1 MKIYMIRHGKTKGNR
16 EHRYV
21 GSTDESLLFGSG
33 GLLKEWKMPKV
44 DVLYTSPLKRC
55 KETAALLFPKMKQKV
70 IEDFRECEFGEFE
83 YKNYEELNGNPDYQR
98 FIDTMGECG
107 FPGGEDRK
115 TFQKRCVHA
124 FEQILLEKGK
134 SDVQAA
140 IVVHGGTIMAIL
152 DAFSKPHADYYDWQV
167 GNGEGFYAETLWS
180 EQKQRF
186 YLTNIQKL
194 ETGGKDA

>member
-21 GSTDESLLFGSG
+21 GSTDEPLLFESVC
-33 GLLKEWKMPKV
+33 LLKERKMPKV

-55 KETAALLFPKMKQKV
+55 METASLLFPKMKQRV
-70 IEDFRECEFGEFE
+70 IVDFRECEFGEFE

-115 TFQKRCVHA
+115 HFKNAVSVRLSRFFWKRERA
-124 FEQILLEKGK
+124 
-134 SDVQAA
+134 
-140 IVVHGGTIMAIL
+140 M
-152 DAFSKPHADYYDWQV
+152 Y
-167 GNGEGFYAETLWS
+167 
-180 EQKQRF
+180 
-186 YLTNIQKL
+186 KL
-194 ETGGKDA
+194 P